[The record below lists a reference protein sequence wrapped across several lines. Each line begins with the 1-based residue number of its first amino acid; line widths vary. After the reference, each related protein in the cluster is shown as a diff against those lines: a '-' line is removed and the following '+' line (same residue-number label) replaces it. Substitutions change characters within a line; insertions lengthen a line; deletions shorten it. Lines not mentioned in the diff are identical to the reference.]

1 MTHLFV
7 VFQIF
12 VEAKRTSPSI
22 IYIPS
27 IGQWWETVGP
37 ALRATFLSLLS
48 SIPAFAPIFLLATC
62 SFEYRDL
69 SAEVRKKM
77 VHRSH
82 STTREKFIF
91 DGSGFFSNE
100 WTWFEHFL
108 FWSVFLRFRSCF
120 RRRMVRFS
128 ISDPPPAWRE
138 ETFLRIWSSTR
149 LPKPRRPKRK
159 LVKKKKIM
167 MK

>member
-1 MTHLFV
+1 MGVTGQNGCHRECSSWAPPLLQQEVGINMYYRQTFKLASRSESYALSALKTHLFA

-62 SFEYRDL
+62 SIEYRDL
-69 SAEVRKKM
+69 SDEVQKTKM
-77 VHRSH
+77 GHCSH
-82 STTREKFIF
+82 STTREKCVF
-91 DGSGFFSNE
+91 DG
-100 WTWFEHFL
+100 
-108 FWSVFLRFRSCF
+108 
-120 RRRMVRFS
+120 
-128 ISDPPPAWRE
+128 
-138 ETFLRIWSSTR
+138 
-149 LPKPRRPKRK
+149 
-159 LVKKKKIM
+159 
-167 MK
+167 

>member
-27 IGQWWETVGP
+27 IGLWWETVGP

-69 SAEVRKKM
+69 SAEVQKRM
-77 VHRSH
+77 GHRSH
-82 STTREKFIF
+82 STTRETFIF
-91 DGSGFFSNE
+91 DGSGFFLQMNEHDSNTFSSDLSFSGSGVVSGG
-100 WTWFEHFL
+100 TWRGFQYPTPLQHGEKKL
-108 FWSVFLRFRSCF
+108 F
-120 RRRMVRFS
+120 
-128 ISDPPPAWRE
+128 
-138 ETFLRIWSSTR
+138 
-149 LPKPRRPKRK
+149 
-159 LVKKKKIM
+159 
-167 MK
+167 